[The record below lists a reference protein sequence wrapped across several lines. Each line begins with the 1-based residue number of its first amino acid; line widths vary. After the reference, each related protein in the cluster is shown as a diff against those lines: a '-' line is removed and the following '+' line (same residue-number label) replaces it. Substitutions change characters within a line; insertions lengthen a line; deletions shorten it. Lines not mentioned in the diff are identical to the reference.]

1 MDKNILTTQTN
12 FNLKEKINE
21 LHYTEKRFVKC
32 GLMGWFFEV
41 IWTGFGN
48 LINHDRTMTCSTSL
62 LMFPIYGLAALI
74 YPIYNLIK
82 EKNTFI
88 RGTIYTILIFSTEFL
103 CGSLLKA
110 FHMCPWDYSDSPY
123 SIKGIIRLDYAPAWF
138 VVGLIYE
145 KMLK

>member
-1 MDKNILTTQTN
+1 MNKHYLESITN
-12 FNLKEKINE
+12 FNPSEKVTE
-21 LHYTEKRFVKC
+21 FQYSEKRFIKC

-41 IWTGFGN
+41 VWTGFGN
-48 LINHDRTMTCSTSL
+48 LLHHDRTMTCSTSL
-62 LMFPIYGLAALI
+62 IMFPIYGLAALI

-88 RGTIYTILIFSTEFL
+88 RGTVYTLIIFATEFL
-103 CGSLLKA
+103 CGSILKA
-110 FHMCPWDYSDSPY
+110 FHMCPWDYSGTPY
-123 SIKGIIRLDYAPAWF
+123 NIKGIIRLDYAPAWF